1 MSRALHFLEPLQNQ
15 LRAARANEGYG
26 IVAITLVAITRFH
39 GNSFTTFS
47 AAAGKYGLAAL
58 GFHTGTEAVRLGT
71 VTAVRLKRALRH

>member
-1 MSRALHFLEPLQNQ
+1 MAL
-15 LRAARANEGYG
+15 
-26 IVAITLVAITRFH
+26 IAITGFH
-39 GNSFTTFS
+39 RNSFTTFS